1 MTTSLSFYLLA
12 AFLLSVL
19 PTLPCNGAI
28 ISNSSKVPEI
38 PGMEVMASDK
48 YPHFGIVERVSR
60 TKWHR
65 HRRQVIAGP
74 IYEWQT
80 YEIPYFIWGGD
91 YNFQNL
97 IRRGIHMWEEAT
109 CLRFRENAQARDAI
123 SVLSRVDWQFF
134 FVGSDKVQNKYSE
147 SIEEQLISELL
158 SSEVLLFSFSSILL
172 SSHNFQNLIRRG
184 IHMWEEATCLRFREN
199 AQARDA
205 IRYVLERGD
214 SCFTE
219 YIGRNG
225 GYQDIII
232 GSECAEEY
240 VVAHETGHALGFW
253 HTHQRPDRER
263 YISINWKNVL
273 EEATASFMP
282 FRSMLQAFGIQQISH
297 RRTPYDYGS
306 LMHYHAVA
314 HAVKVSDFTI
324 VPKELKYVTT
334 MGTERMA
341 FLDAK
346 VINDIYCP
354 NACYGRQRLNCHAGG
369 YPDPNNCNVC
379 RCPEGL
385 AGAECTILQP
395 SSCGSEL
402 TATDQWQ
409 TLTSP
414 SGKNIDCYWRI
425 SAPNQSRIRFRLSD
439 GEFACSYGCQSYVE
453 IKHKLDVRLTG
464 FRSCC
469 YRPKEDTVSDSSQV
483 FVIYHPNG
491 RSARF
496 TLRYIREP

>member
-1 MTTSLSFYLLA
+1 
-12 AFLLSVL
+12 
-19 PTLPCNGAI
+19 
-28 ISNSSKVPEI
+28 
-38 PGMEVMASDK
+38 
-48 YPHFGIVERVSR
+48 
-60 TKWHR
+60 
-65 HRRQVIAGP
+65 
-74 IYEWQT
+74 
-80 YEIPYFIWGGD
+80 
-91 YNFQNL
+91 
-97 IRRGIHMWEEAT
+97 
-109 CLRFRENAQARDAI
+109 
-123 SVLSRVDWQFF
+123 
-134 FVGSDKVQNKYSE
+134 
-147 SIEEQLISELL
+147 
-158 SSEVLLFSFSSILL
+158 
-172 SSHNFQNLIRRG
+172 
-184 IHMWEEATCLRFREN
+184 MWEEATCLRFREN

-232 GSECAEEY
+232 GSECAE
-240 VVAHETGHALGFW
+240 
-253 HTHQRPDRER
+253 
-263 YISINWKNVL
+263 
-273 EEATASFMP
+273 
-282 FRSMLQAFGIQQISH
+282 ISH

-395 SSCGSEL
+395 SC
-402 TATDQWQ
+402 TYFQYQ
-409 TLTSP
+409 
-414 SGKNIDCYWRI
+414 
-425 SAPNQSRIRFRLSD
+425 F
-439 GEFACSYGCQSYVE
+439 
-453 IKHKLDVRLTG
+453 
-464 FRSCC
+464 
-469 YRPKEDTVSDSSQV
+469 
-483 FVIYHPNG
+483 
-491 RSARF
+491 
-496 TLRYIREP
+496 

>member
-1 MTTSLSFYLLA
+1 MTIHLLGGLLLSFSCVYANIATYKNVSYPQMPGLEPM
-12 AFLLSVL
+12 S
-19 PTLPCNGAI
+19 TD
-28 ISNSSKVPEI
+28 KVP
-38 PGMEVMASDK
+38 
-48 YPHFGIVERVSR
+48 HFTVIETVSR
-60 TKWHR
+60 THAREK
-65 HRRQVIAGP
+65 RQVIAGP
-74 IYEWQT
+74 QYEWQT
-80 YEIPYFIWGGD
+80 NNIPFQIWGGD
-91 YNFQNL
+91 ANFQSL
-97 IRRGIHMWEEAT
+97 IRRGIRMWEEST
-109 CLRFRENAQARDAI
+109 CLRFREN
-123 SVLSRVDWQFF
+123 L
-134 FVGSDKVQNKYSE
+134 
-147 SIEEQLISELL
+147 
-158 SSEVLLFSFSSILL
+158 
-172 SSHNFQNLIRRG
+172 
-184 IHMWEEATCLRFREN
+184 
-199 AQARDA
+199 QARDA

-219 YIGRNG
+219 FIGRNG
-225 GYQDIII
+225 GFQDIII

-253 HTHQRPDRER
+253 HTHQRPDREKH
-263 YISINWKNVL
+263 ISINWRNVM

-282 FRSMLQAFGIQQISH
+282 FRSMLQAFGIRQVSN
-297 RRTPYDYGS
+297 RRLPYDYGS

-354 NACYGRQRLNCHAGG
+354 NMCAGRSQLRCSSGG

-385 AGAECTILQP
+385 GGPECNQLQP
-395 SSCGSEL
+395 SPCGGEL
-402 TATDQWQ
+402 VATDQWQ
-409 TLTSP
+409 TLRSP
-414 SGKNIDCYWRI
+414 PGKDLDCYWRI
-425 SAPNQSRIRFRLSD
+425 TAPEGTKVRFRLSD
-439 GEFACSYGCQSYVE
+439 GEFPCSYGCQSYVE

-469 YRPKEDTVSDSSQV
+469 YRPKEDTLSENNQV

-491 RSARF
+491 RTARF
-496 TLRYIREP
+496 SLRFIRQS